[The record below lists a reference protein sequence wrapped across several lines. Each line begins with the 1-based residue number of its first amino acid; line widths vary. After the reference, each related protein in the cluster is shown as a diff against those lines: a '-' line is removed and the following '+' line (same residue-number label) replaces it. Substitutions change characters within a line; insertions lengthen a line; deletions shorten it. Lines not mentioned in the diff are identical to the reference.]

1 VSKDKVTVSNE
12 RVDAI
17 RKSARPGN
25 ISELRGYLGTLNY
38 LRRFIPNLSVLTG
51 VFSNLLKKNVKWV
64 WSAEHE
70 KAFFGYSCRITTAL
84 DKCSF

>member
-51 VFSNLLKKNVKWV
+51 VFSNLLKKNVKYGIGQLSTKKHFWIFV
-64 WSAEHE
+64 S
-70 KAFFGYSCRITTAL
+70 YYNSP
-84 DKCSF
+84 